1 MLDMMLNALYFEH
14 DGMVTL
20 LGNIPFSWL
29 IQNGKTAL
37 RELHTATGKVT
48 LEVDA
53 VDARQCRLRMTGA
66 LPGRIRFPD
75 HFVVSSQNEAIVDC
89 GSGYFELREKTEEG
103 VFLLTDA
110 NV

>member
-1 MLDMMLNALYFEH
+1 
-14 DGMVTL
+14 
-20 LGNIPFSWL
+20 
-29 IQNGKTAL
+29 
-37 RELHTATGKVT
+37 
-48 LEVDA
+48 
-53 VDARQCRLRMTGA
+53 MTGA

-89 GSGYFELREKTEEG
+89 GSGYFELPEKTEVG